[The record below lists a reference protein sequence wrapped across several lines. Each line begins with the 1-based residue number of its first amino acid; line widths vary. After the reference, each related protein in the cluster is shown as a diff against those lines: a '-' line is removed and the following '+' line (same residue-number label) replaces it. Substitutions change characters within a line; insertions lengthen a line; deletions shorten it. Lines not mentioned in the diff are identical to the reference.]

1 MNVLDYVRE
10 RWEESPKTVVLW
22 GIGILIALGLLGY
35 VVSTMLDGKKGA
47 TYGGGGPIAASAAPS
62 RDYPLGA
69 FRSGQ
74 RTGVMSKPQFL
85 GDVLTITQPGDGFK
99 FKSDTKNGS
108 VTKGYADK
116 WKLEVFREGNER
128 QSIDYD
134 SWGDL
139 AYKLNQYM
147 VGARYFIVNMHG
159 NVFRVGNVRTGPV
172 RKIKSGNDDFVTDI
186 DDDDGD
192 YGSNL

>member
-1 MNVLDYVRE
+1 MNVLKDIRE
-10 RWEESPKTVVLW
+10 RWEESPMTVVLW
-22 GIGILIALGLLGY
+22 GIGILIVLGILGY
-35 VVSTMLDGKKGA
+35 LVSTMLDGKKGRGA
-47 TYGGGGPIAASAAPS
+47 TYNRSGPSTGSSSAS

-74 RTGVMSKPQFL
+74 NTGVMSKPQFL
-85 GDVLTITQPGDGFK
+85 GDVLTITRPGDGFK
-99 FKSDTKNGS
+99 FRTDTKNGS

-128 QSIDYD
+128 QSIEYD

-147 VGARYFIVNMHG
+147 VGARYFLVDMHG
-159 NVFRVGNVRTGPV
+159 NVFRVGNVRMGPV
-172 RKIKSGNDDFVTDI
+172 RKIKSGNDDFVTNV
-186 DDDDGD
+186 DDA
-192 YGSNL
+192 Y